1 MIRTI
6 TSALAKVLIKVVSR
20 DDTAG
25 VIRIQL
31 GVIQKII
38 TIHIVPRCD
47 ERFEI
52 GADHGFQADYQ
63 AGPYSPPC
71 NPHHIPG
78 DALHEFLMTFCSCY
92 RIALRQGYKPR
103 EEWLVPRT

>member
-6 TSALAKVLIKVVSR
+6 TSALAKKLIKVVSR

-25 VIRIQL
+25 VIGIQL
-31 GVIQKII
+31 GVLQKII
-38 TIHIVPRCD
+38 TINLVPLSD
-47 ERFEI
+47 GRFGIE
-52 GADHGFQADYQ
+52 ADHGFQADFQ
-63 AGPYSPPC
+63 AGPYSPPFR
-71 NPHHIPG
+71 PHHIPG

-92 RIALRQGYKPR
+92 RIALSEGYKPR

>member
-6 TSALAKVLIKVVSR
+6 TSALAKKLIKVVSR

-38 TIHIVPRCD
+38 TIHVVSRSD

-52 GADHGFQADYQ
+52 SADHDFQADFQ
-63 AGPYSPPC
+63 AGPYRPSFC
-71 NPHHIPG
+71 PHHIPG
-78 DALHEFLMTFCSCY
+78 EVLHEFLTKLCSCY
-92 RIALRQGYKPR
+92 RIALLEGYKPK
-103 EEWLVPRT
+103 EKWLVPRT